1 VVDAALGAFVGLMGM
16 RGTAGMVGLRACFF
30 AVTADWAVGVVAD
43 GVVADGVVDCAR
55 STSEGGCEVEGVSIS
70 ASEGPAMV
78 EACDSSGS
86 SVGLRSPSVSCSTAF
101 SVSSS
106 TACSREG
113 RASACSSVETGAL
126 RRLLPREAR
135 GGKSSSGTESQG
147 RGGSYD
153 LVMSC
158 GDGGAACDGFDSAT
172 GGELSTVVLV
182 CGVEDDICACDC
194 TEGVDGVGWG
204 VCMRGTGG
212 VREWTIG
219 GV

>member
-1 VVDAALGAFVGLMGM
+1 VDAALGAFVGLMGM

-30 AVTADWAVGVVAD
+30 VVTADWAEGVVAD

-113 RASACSSVETGAL
+113 PSAVSFLEKRAVGSL
-126 RRLLPREAR
+126 RRVRRAR
-135 GGKSSSGTESQG
+135 GE
-147 RGGSYD
+147 
-153 LVMSC
+153 
-158 GDGGAACDGFDSAT
+158 A
-172 GGELSTVVLV
+172 
-182 CGVEDDICACDC
+182 
-194 TEGVDGVGWG
+194 
-204 VCMRGTGG
+204 
-212 VREWTIG
+212 VRTTW
-219 GV
+219 